1 MQRTNAFILA
11 PSVEQEDVLRE
22 RATNCAKLW
31 NEVTYQRRQA
41 YLTYQTID
49 WKCGALYNKYSPL
62 IDSAT
67 AQQILRK
74 NNESWKGF
82 FALKKMERGG
92 KLPSHIKKVHMPGYW
107 KQNGKYKLMM
117 VYRNNSYSV
126 KNEIMRLPKKLK
138 VSIKGNPKWNGK
150 QGRAEIIYDILDCK
164 WRVFQAVKV
173 QPLFKPKGSKTCYID
188 LGVINLATMWIE
200 GWKQPIAY
208 SGRNLLADWWYW
220 NRRIAECQSRLKEV
234 NNRHKSKRLSRFIRI
249 RQRRFRQAIN
259 TMVRSIVRDLYE
271 LDVSKIVVGDLTGI
285 RENNHKGAKNNS
297 MIHNFWSF
305 NYIIQRFKDVAE
317 EYGINVKEVSER
329 KTSSICV
336 RCSSKNFERKGR
348 LFKCISCGLEAN
360 RDAIGVLNMANLYGG
375 TAIRVLTHPNLLKWD
390 GMKWERNSAMTHRPR
405 NIVEARIS
413 RL

>member
-1 MQRTNAFILA
+1 M
-11 PSVEQEDVLRE
+11 LRE

-31 NEVTYQRRQA
+31 NEATYQRRQA

-49 WKCGALYNKYSPL
+49 WKCGALYNKYSPI

-67 AQQILRK
+67 AQQVLRE
-74 NNESWKGF
+74 NNDNWKGF
-82 FALKKMERGG
+82 FALKRLERRG
-92 KLPSHIKKVHMPGYW
+92 KLPPNIKTVHMPGYW
-107 KQNGKYKLMM
+107 KRNGKYRLMM
-117 VYRNNSYSV
+117 ILRNDCYKI
-126 KNEIMRLPKKLK
+126 KNEKMRLPKKLK
-138 VSIKGNPKWNGK
+138 VPIKGNPKWSGK
-150 QGRAEIIYDILDCK
+150 QGKAEIIYDILDCK

-188 LGVINLATMWIE
+188 LGIINLATMWIE
-200 GWKQPIAY
+200 EWKQPIAY

-220 NRRIAECQSRLKEV
+220 TQRIATCQSRLEMT
-234 NNRHKSKRLSRFIRI
+234 NGRRSSKRLSRLHRI

-259 TMVRSIVRDLYE
+259 TMVRTIVRDLYE

-285 RENNHKGAKNNS
+285 RENNYKGAKSNS

-317 EYGINVKEVSER
+317 EYCINVRMVSER
-329 KTSSICV
+329 KTSSICI
-336 RCSSKNFERKGR
+336 RCGSENFDGKGR
-348 LFKCISCGLEAN
+348 LFKCKSCGLEAN

-375 TAIRVLTHPNLLKWD
+375 TAIRVLTHPNLLRWN
-390 GMKWERNSAMTHRPR
+390 GMKWERNSAMTHEPM

>member
-1 MQRTNAFILA
+1 
-11 PSVEQEDVLRE
+11 
-22 RATNCAKLW
+22 
-31 NEVTYQRRQA
+31 
-41 YLTYQTID
+41 
-49 WKCGALYNKYSPL
+49 
-62 IDSAT
+62 
-67 AQQILRK
+67 
-74 NNESWKGF
+74 
-82 FALKKMERGG
+82 
-92 KLPSHIKKVHMPGYW
+92 
-107 KQNGKYKLMM
+107 
-117 VYRNNSYSV
+117 
-126 KNEIMRLPKKLK
+126 MRLPKKLK

-150 QGRAEIIYDILDCK
+150 QGRAEIIYDMLDRK

-208 SGRNLLADWWYW
+208 SGRNLLADWWHW

-259 TMVRSIVRDLYE
+259 TMVRNIVRDLYE
-271 LDVSKIVVGDLTGI
+271 LGVSKIVVGDLTGI

-336 RCSSKNFERKGR
+336 RCSSDK
-348 LFKCISCGLEAN
+348 L
-360 RDAIGVLNMANLYGG
+360 
-375 TAIRVLTHPNLLKWD
+375 
-390 GMKWERNSAMTHRPR
+390 
-405 NIVEARIS
+405 
-413 RL
+413 